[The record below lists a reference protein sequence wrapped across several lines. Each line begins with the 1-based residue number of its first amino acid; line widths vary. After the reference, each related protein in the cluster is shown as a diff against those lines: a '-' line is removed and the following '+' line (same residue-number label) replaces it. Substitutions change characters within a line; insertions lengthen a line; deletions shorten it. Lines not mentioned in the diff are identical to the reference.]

1 MKLLFSVVV
10 TLLLIQ
16 GCSSNP
22 AVNSKKKISTNTSLK
37 NNITNQNSIKA
48 KSQIIYSLGKQK
60 KKTEKKRTTVKKKTY
75 TCSNISKLEAYS
87 LMRSGHSY
95 LDRDGDGHP
104 CEWGKKKISRSST
117 SVSRSNCH
125 YVSGY
130 YRKSGTYVRGHRR
143 CR

>member
-22 AVNSKKKISTNTSLK
+22 AVNSKKKISTNTSSK
-37 NNITNQNSIKA
+37 NNITNPNSVKA
-48 KSQIIYSLGKQK
+48 KSQIIYSLDKQK
-60 KKTEKKRTTVKKKTY
+60 KKIGKKPTTIKKKTY

-95 LDRDGDGHP
+95 LDRDGHP

-117 SVSRSNCH
+117 SVSTSNCH
-125 YVSGY
+125 YVGGY
-130 YRKSGTYVRGHRR
+130 YRKSGTYVRGHTR